1 MQARTAIAS
10 SPANGVHV
18 HAPVIHDLV
27 ARLQVQALQVLPE
40 RPGNTG
46 NSGEGFNCCH
56 GHIQRGVFPYLHDM
70 GMVFPRSPVP
80 PTRKEFLL
88 GRDSMLMEPA
98 RVQLKSVLVKDDMAE
113 YLLTLDREDFSAI
126 YPRMVRYI
134 LAIREGDVLRAVF
147 RTNTFEYS
155 PLNPLAAETAAQ
167 EKALEWERE
176 LAADPSGIFRNYPA
190 NPFRRP
196 PGMVTDLVIIQGSPR
211 PDGNCGIL
219 AGWAADAAGEDGRS
233 VQVIYPHDLD
243 IHCCIGCYQCY
254 NTGTCVFDDDMAGII
269 DAVRGARLLVLCSPV
284 YTNTVT
290 AGLKLVI
297 DRMQA
302 YHAEMTLSGGRSDQ
316 KGILFSVAGRKGGD
330 TFTCITK
337 VIIPFFRNLRIEP
350 AGQVLI
356 DSVDAVRDIRLLP
369 GRKEEVKGLVSAGL
383 RG

>member
-1 MQARTAIAS
+1 MLFPPAS
-10 SPANGVHV
+10 
-18 HAPVIHDLV
+18 
-27 ARLQVQALQVLPE
+27 
-40 RPGNTG
+40 
-46 NSGEGFNCCH
+46 GFT
-56 GHIQRGVFPYLHDM
+56 P
-70 GMVFPRSPVP
+70 
-80 PTRKEFLL
+80 RKEFLS

-98 RVQLKSVLVKDDMAE
+98 REQLKSVRIAGTGTE

-126 YPRMVRYI
+126 YPRMVRYV
-134 LAIREGDVLRAVF
+134 LAVREGDVLRAVF

-155 PLNPLAAETAAQ
+155 PLSPLAAETAAQ
-167 EKALEWERE
+167 EKAAEWERE
-176 LAADPSGIFRNYPA
+176 LAADPSRIFRNYPA
-190 NPFRRP
+190 RPSRLP
-196 PGMVTDLVIIQGSPR
+196 PGPVTDLVIIQGSPR

-219 AGWAADAAGEDGRS
+219 AGWVADAAREAGRT

-254 NTGTCVFDDDMAGII
+254 NTGTCVFDDDMGSII
-269 DAVRGARLLVLCSPV
+269 DAVRGARLLVICSPV

-302 YHAEMTLSGGRSDQ
+302 FHAERTLTGSRSDQ

-330 TFTCITK
+330 NFTCITK
-337 VIIPFFRNLRIEP
+337 VIVPFFKNLGIEP

-356 DSVDAVRDIRLLP
+356 DSVDAVKDIRLLP
-369 GRKEEVKGLVSAGL
+369 GRKEEVKGLISAGL